1 MFIFVSFITIN
12 FFFYKLW
19 RREFFFSKK
28 DQTYPLPPSLKR
40 GNVDEQF
47 QNLIINFISQTF
59 VKVKQ
64 TNIISNLMTET
75 RRTQYDG
82 QKIKSSLSGWATR
95 TNKEEVRLDNQ
106 HKLKTS
112 DTFIYF
118 PLGLVSIQCKC
129 DVFHYD

>member
-1 MFIFVSFITIN
+1 MAAGI
-12 FFFYKLW
+12 
-19 RREFFFSKK
+19 FFSRKK
-28 DQTYPLPPSLKR
+28 KPYPLPPSLKR

-82 QKIKSSLSGWATR
+82 QKIKSSLSG
-95 TNKEEVRLDNQ
+95 
-106 HKLKTS
+106 
-112 DTFIYF
+112 
-118 PLGLVSIQCKC
+118 
-129 DVFHYD
+129 